1 MVTADVFVSE
11 LELKNQESFRSL
23 IAAHYLPALAGEG
36 IAVADVLRWESKMV
50 IESVESAALW
60 LVDADSLELKLVLA
74 SACGDR
80 ARHFRLLSDRLSALG
95 LAPGSYDPRQGG
107 YSKLFAC
114 LRSMQTSEE
123 RLAAGFLAM
132 SGMSLARLEALATW
146 AAGKEDV
153 ATASLVRE
161 QIMPDERQR
170 IEVGRDMLIA
180 AAAGDDSQA
189 RARRAAYRAMEVM
202 AELHEP
208 ATLRKLLG
216 RSPAR
221 K

>member
-11 LELKNQESFRSL
+11 LDLKNQDSFRGL
-23 IAAHYLPALAGEG
+23 ITAHYLPALASDGV
-36 IAVADVLRWESKMV
+36 AVADVLRWESKMI

-60 LVDADSLELKLVLA
+60 LVDADSLELKLSLA
-74 SACGDR
+74 SYCGDR
-80 ARHFRLLSDRLSALG
+80 ARHFCLLSDRLSTLG

-123 RLAAGFLAM
+123 RLAAGFVTM
-132 SGMSLARLEALATW
+132 SGMSVARLEALATW
-146 AAGKEDV
+146 AATKSDGD
-153 ATASLVRE
+153 TANLVRD
-161 QIMPDERQR
+161 QILPDETRR
-170 IEVGRDMLIA
+170 TEIGRDMLIA
-180 AAAGDDSQA
+180 AATGDDSQS

-202 AELHEP
+202 AELHDP

-216 RSPAR
+216 RSPSR